1 MGGALGI
8 LGYGSIREPPT
19 AVAVGLLQAR
29 LLDLKL
35 KARAFWAKVIRASTL
50 YPTNW
55 EERV

>member
-8 LGYGSIREPPT
+8 LGYGSIREPPA

-29 LLDLKL
+29 LPDLKL

-50 YPTNW
+50 YPIN
-55 EERV
+55 